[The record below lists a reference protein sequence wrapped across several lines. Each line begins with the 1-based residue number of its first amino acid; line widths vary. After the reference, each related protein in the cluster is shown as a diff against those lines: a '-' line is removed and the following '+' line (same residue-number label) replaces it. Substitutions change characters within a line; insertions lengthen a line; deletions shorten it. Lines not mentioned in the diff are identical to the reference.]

1 MFGKKGMDTLITLV
15 KKHYQDKSLKNGI
28 GTTVNVTGTKRM
40 LKAALKDKGVSGSSS
55 GDL

>member
-28 GTTVNVTGTKRM
+28 GTTVIVTGTKR
-40 LKAALKDKGVSGSSS
+40 KFKGALKDKGGSNNK

>member
-40 LKAALKDKGVSGSSS
+40 LKAALKDKGGSRGT

>member
-28 GTTVNVTGTKRM
+28 GTTINVTGTKREF
-40 LKAALKDKGVSGSSS
+40 KAALKDKGGSRGT

>member
-1 MFGKKGMDTLITLV
+1 MDTLITLV